1 MNTNNL
7 FKEFAKHVT
16 NERAAEVLEQF
27 KWYEE
32 GDLLLLCAYS
42 CDILGK
48 EKEAEEYYRKAK
60 EVHFRKKELKNW
72 HMFFGSTLR
81 WNGKYEESIEILEE
95 GYKLFND
102 KYFKGYILMTQ
113 YKMDYFTFEELT
125 KQIEAKYPKL
135 LKQIEAIK

>member
-1 MNTNNL
+1 
-7 FKEFAKHVT
+7 
-16 NERAAEVLEQF
+16 
-27 KWYEE
+27 
-32 GDLLLLCAYS
+32 
-42 CDILGK
+42 
-48 EKEAEEYYRKAK
+48 
-60 EVHFRKKELKNW
+60 LKNW